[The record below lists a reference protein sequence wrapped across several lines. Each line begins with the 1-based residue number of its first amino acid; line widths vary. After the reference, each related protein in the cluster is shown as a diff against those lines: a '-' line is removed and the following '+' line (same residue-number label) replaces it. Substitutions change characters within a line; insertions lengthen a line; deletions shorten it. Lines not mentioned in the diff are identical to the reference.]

1 MILKITKMKPSN
13 IFGAVVGLA
22 LSFAVVYG
30 YSYVIGKG
38 WKKSQ
43 Q

>member
-1 MILKITKMKPSN
+1 MKKEN
-13 IFGAVVGLA
+13 VLGAVVGLA

-30 YSYVIGKG
+30 YSYIIGKG

-43 Q
+43 E

>member
-1 MILKITKMKPSN
+1 MKN
-13 IFGAVVGLA
+13 KGFLAGAIGLA
-22 LSFAVVYG
+22 LSLAVIYG
-30 YSYVIGKG
+30 MVWVAGKG

>member
-1 MILKITKMKPSN
+1 MKTKN
-13 IFGAVVGLA
+13 LIGAVIGLA
-22 LSFAVVYG
+22 LSFGVVYG
-30 YSYVIGKG
+30 YAYIIGKG

>member
-1 MILKITKMKPSN
+1 MKNNLGKIVGVVVSL
-13 IFGAVVGLA
+13 AVLYG
-22 LSFAVVYG
+22 VVW
-30 YSYVIGKG
+30 VAGKG

>member
-1 MILKITKMKPSN
+1 MKTTN
-13 IFGAVVGLA
+13 LVGAVVGLV

-30 YSYVIGKG
+30 YAYIIGKG

>member
-1 MILKITKMKPSN
+1 MKKSN
-13 IFGAVVGLA
+13 VVGAVLGLA

-30 YSYVIGKG
+30 YAYIIGKG

>member
-1 MILKITKMKPSN
+1 MKKSN
-13 IFGAVVGLA
+13 ILGAILGLA

>member
-1 MILKITKMKPSN
+1 MKTQTVV
-13 IFGAVVGLA
+13 GAVLGLA
-22 LSFAVVYG
+22 LSFGVVYG
-30 YSYVIGKG
+30 YAYIIGKG